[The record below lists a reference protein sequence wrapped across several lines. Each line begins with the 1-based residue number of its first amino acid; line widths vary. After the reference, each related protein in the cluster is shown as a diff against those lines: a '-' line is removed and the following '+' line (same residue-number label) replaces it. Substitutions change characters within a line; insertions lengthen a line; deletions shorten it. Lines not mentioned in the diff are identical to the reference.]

1 MFNISI
7 FLNCVNIDLNSLAL
21 SMATVAQ
28 STSYD
33 AIVVGAGVEGSA
45 TAMWLARKGVKTLLL
60 EQFELGHTRGSSHGG
75 SRIIR
80 YNYPE
85 AFYVEMM
92 KSAYPMW
99 ADIERET
106 QMKLVEKCG
115 GIAFGRKDFTE
126 MVSVVSSLRK
136 NDIPHQIFKVDEIK
150 TRFPFLN
157 LPDDFIA
164 VYDSEAGFLYAR
176 RCVLAMQKLFL
187 SYGGTILD
195 RHKVLGITPGKRIE
209 VESENG
215 SFYCNSLILCTGAWT
230 NKVLAGTN
238 LKLPLSTNRV
248 CVTFWEK
255 TDPIFDNKHIFIYRA
270 FNDPGNHYYGMPD
283 SEYPGLFKIC
293 AHSGTISDP
302 DHRDMENEYSVIPY
316 TTRFIKTKLKGV
328 ADKPSIIETCLYTV
342 TPDNNPFLDRHPQ
355 YPNIIIGAGFS
366 GHGFKLAPVVGSILS
381 GLVLGE
387 HIPFDMSRF
396 KIGRFTLRAKL

>member
-1 MFNISI
+1 MS
-7 FLNCVNIDLNSLAL
+7 
-21 SMATVAQ
+21 Q
-28 STSYD
+28 STPYD

-75 SRIIR
+75 SRTIR

-99 ADIERET
+99 ADIEREA
-106 QMKLVEKCG
+106 QVKLFVKCG
-115 GIAFGRKDFTE
+115 GLAFGRHDDGEIIDTIA
-126 MVSVVSSLRK
+126 SLRK
-136 NDIPHQIFKVDEIK
+136 FNLPHEVLSGEAVAN
-150 TRFPFLN
+150 RFPFLK
-157 LPDDFIA
+157 LPDGFIA
-164 VYDSEAGFLYAR
+164 VHDSEAGFLYAR
-176 RCVLAMQKLFL
+176 RCLLAMQKLFL

-195 RHKVLGITPGKRIE
+195 RHKVFKITPGKMIE

-230 NKVLAGTN
+230 NKVLVGTN
-238 LKLPLSTNRV
+238 LKLPLSPERV
-248 CVTFWEK
+248 GVSFWEK
-255 TDPIFDNKHIFIYRA
+255 TDLTSEKVPIFYFRGEEENF
-270 FNDPGNHYYGMPD
+270 YGMPD
-283 SEYPGLFKIC
+283 CEYPGLLKIA
-293 AHSGTISDP
+293 AHSGTPVDP
-302 DHRDMENEYSVIPY
+302 DHRDKNPDYLWLKLTAEFIQSM
-316 TTRFIKTKLKGV
+316 TRGISS
-328 ADKPSIIETCLYTV
+328 KPSIIETCMCTI
-342 TPDNNPFLDRHPQ
+342 TPDTHPFLDRHPQ

-387 HIPFDMSRF
+387 HIPFDMSHF
-396 KIGRFTLRAKL
+396 KIGRFTSKSKL